1 MDVFL
6 NVLCGF
12 LPGIFLGGFSMAYLK
27 KYYDMKGWE
36 AAKNYRELYDQLMES
51 TTALQDAIQEEDDE

>member
-1 MDVFL
+1 MDIFL

-27 KYYDMKGWE
+27 KQYDLKGWE
-36 AAKNYRELYDQLMES
+36 TAKKYKELYDQLMDS
-51 TTALQDAIQEEDDE
+51 TVALQDAIQEDDE